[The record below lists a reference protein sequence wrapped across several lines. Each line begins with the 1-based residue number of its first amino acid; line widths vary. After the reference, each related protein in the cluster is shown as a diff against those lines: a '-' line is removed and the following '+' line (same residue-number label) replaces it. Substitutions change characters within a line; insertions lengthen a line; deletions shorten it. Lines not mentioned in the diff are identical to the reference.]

1 MLQPDKNFGKTC
13 LGTILTRSLDEA
25 DFLSRWIRPGPLDV
39 TGGTDELGGGR
50 GGLLYT
56 VAGSLS

>member
-1 MLQPDKNFGKTC
+1 MLQPDFIKAC
-13 LGTILTRSLDEA
+13 QSPRSILTRSLDEA

-56 VAGSLS
+56 VAGPLS